1 MKNRNVRK
9 GMLVQLKDDFDVFAN
24 AGDIC
29 EVILLETDGSH
40 LLLNK
45 RTGVEFY
52 RSACAYRKAPKTKE

>member
-1 MKNRNVRK
+1 MKNQNVQV
-9 GMLVQLKDDFDVFAN
+9 GMLVQLKDNFWWYAN

-29 EVILLETDGSH
+29 EVTLLESDGAH

-52 RSACAYRKAPKTKE
+52 RSAFAYRKAPKTKE

>member
-1 MKNRNVRK
+1 MKNQNVRK
-9 GMLVQLKDDFDVFAN
+9 GMLVQLKNDFREYAN

-29 EVILLETDGSH
+29 EVILLASDGAH

-52 RSACAYRKAPKTKE
+52 RSAFAYRKAPKTKE

>member
-1 MKNRNVRK
+1 MKNQNVRK
-9 GMLVQLKDDFDVFAN
+9 GMLVQLKDDFWKYAN

-29 EVILLETDGSH
+29 EVIRFETDGVH

-52 RSACAYRKAPKTKE
+52 RNSSAYRKAPKTKE

>member
-1 MKNRNVRK
+1 MKNQNVRK
-9 GMLVQLKDDFDVFAN
+9 GMLVQLKDDFWQYAN

-29 EVILLETDGSH
+29 EVILVATDGSH

-52 RSACAYRKAPKTKE
+52 RSAFAYRKAPKTKE

>member
-1 MKNRNVRK
+1 MKNQNVRR
-9 GMLVQLKDDFDVFAN
+9 GMLVQLNADFWEYAN

-29 EVILLETDGSH
+29 EVIRLETDGAH

-52 RSACAYRKAPKTKE
+52 RSAFAYRKAPETKE

>member
-1 MKNRNVRK
+1 MKNQNVRK
-9 GMLVQLKDDFDVFAN
+9 GMLVQLKDDFWEYAN

-52 RSACAYRKAPKTKE
+52 RSAFAYRKAPKTKE